1 MTAQESPPP
10 GICIQGKKNA
20 KARGSARA
28 GRGGGGG
35 GAGRRWNRLM
45 HNADYFIVIVM
56 INYIIMLTPR
66 IKLR

>member
-1 MTAQESPPP
+1 MLKP
-10 GICIQGKKNA
+10 GGQP
-20 KARGSARA
+20 
-28 GRGGGGG
+28 GREGGEGG